1 MSIKLTTSYGTTAYF
16 DNVSFVCGI
25 NDCRNNLLSDASFE
39 NSYQS
44 TNNYFWTGGEVVE
57 REPSKIYGNYE
68 MLLNGNST
76 LSQTIDVHIK
86 NGTTLS
92 FGGYIQAN
100 QNKVKMRIRFYN
112 LLTNTFSDYYTI
124 SFNDT
129 ISNYQYLVENVI
141 LDTMDEAHQI
151 TVEIINEGNT
161 SIYVDNLV
169 LLEDVYKNTYE
180 YNEYGKTTK
189 VTSNHQTIH
198 ITRTNGRDI
207 NKIEYDKS

>member
-1 MSIKLTTSYGTTAYF
+1 
-16 DNVSFVCGI
+16 
-25 NDCRNNLLSDASFE
+25 
-39 NSYQS
+39 
-44 TNNYFWTGGEVVE
+44 
-57 REPSKIYGNYE
+57 
-68 MLLNGNST
+68 
-76 LSQTIDVHIK
+76 
-86 NGTTLS
+86 
-92 FGGYIQAN
+92 
-100 QNKVKMRIRFYN
+100 MRIRFYN

-129 ISNYQYLVENVI
+129 ISNYQYLVENVT

-198 ITRTNGRDI
+198 ITRTMVGT
-207 NKIEYDKS
+207 